1 MTEPETCLERGYQH
15 SIPYTAFNFTAI
27 NCRKVP
33 PQVSSFW
40 ASTSVSPV
48 EVGIW
53 WFSST
58 KSYREIGSLTIP
70 YVLNHHPSFQLL
82 SHSPLLWQWF
92 LNLSSVKQLSV
103 YSLASPLQAI
113 ALHFSFFCY
122 VSHYALPLLYS
133 FQRYI
138 DISCSCII
146 FCPLRL

>member
-92 LNLSSVKQLSV
+92 LNLSSVKQLSIHWLLHCRQLPFTFLSSAMSV
-103 YSLASPLQAI
+103 IMPSLCFIASK
-113 ALHFSFFCY
+113 
-122 VSHYALPLLYS
+122 
-133 FQRYI
+133 
-138 DISCSCII
+138 DILTS
-146 FCPLRL
+146 LVLV